1 MFNLL
6 CGRVGGLTAAGLY
19 EFVKKSDPPVMGITK
34 VGVNGITAEDLKRP
48 RRKLLL
54 EQTAAQLP
62 ATV

>member
-1 MFNLL
+1 VFDLL
-6 CGRVGGLTAAGLY
+6 CGRVGRLTAAGLY
-19 EFVKKSDPPVMGITK
+19 EFVKKGDPPVMGISK

-54 EQTAAQLP
+54 EQTAVRLP

>member
-1 MFNLL
+1 VFNLL
-6 CGRVGGLTAAGLY
+6 CGRVGRLTAAGLY

-54 EQTAAQLP
+54 EQTAARLP
-62 ATV
+62 ATL

>member
-1 MFNLL
+1 M
-6 CGRVGGLTAAGLY
+6 GGLTAAGLY

-54 EQTAAQLP
+54 EQTAARLP